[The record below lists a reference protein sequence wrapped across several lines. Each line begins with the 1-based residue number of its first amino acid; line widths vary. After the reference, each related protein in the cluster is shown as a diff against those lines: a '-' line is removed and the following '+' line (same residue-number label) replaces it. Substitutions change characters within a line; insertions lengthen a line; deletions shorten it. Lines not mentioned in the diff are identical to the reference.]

1 MKQNMM
7 QVITIGAQGGLAF
20 ANSADHDAN
29 HVHQR
34 QTDQPECGHGSKC
47 GYHFMML

>member
-7 QVITIGAQGGLAF
+7 QVIAIRAQGGLTFTNA
-20 ANSADHDAN
+20 ADHDAH

-34 QTDQPECGHGSKC
+34 QADQPEGGHGSKRW
-47 GYHFMML
+47 FQLMVL